1 MLIFRGNTDW
11 HLVSNN
17 KQYSLSC
24 IFGSLYFYPE
34 REIFIFSSSSSPR
47 IPDSNIVRLCCLE
60 KVDRYKHPPRKL
72 YKDMVCNSFLIYVV
86 GRLFGVFLFTLSV
99 SLF

>member
-1 MLIFRGNTDW
+1 MSAIINSIRS
-11 HLVSNN
+11 LVYLVLYTFTL
-17 KQYSLSC
+17 QERFLFFLHPPALASLTAILSVC
-24 IFGSLYFYPE
+24 VASK
-34 REIFIFSSSSSPR
+34 
-47 IPDSNIVRLCCLE
+47 

-72 YKDMVCNSFLIYVV
+72 YKDMVCKSFLIYVV